1 MYMPPAPSLA
11 PVHSFGSVPES
22 GPHRFGMPAASSMA
36 PKSFTG
42 GAIPSSSQPS
52 DMGNSITHKQSARVV
67 VTPVTFGK
75 SELGEEYEKQLK
87 TLAEREFCMIV
98 DKTGQQGD
106 LHPTALPGDHAKAIS
121 LAYLNHQ
128 TLEHESSNTEDKLA
142 HAHVSKESYFP
153 LGPVIQTDLSTRHSE
168 KLQRGPMGH
177 VNRGVTNI
185 AVGGR
190 AAFANCFIRTGEKGM
205 PVNIGDAV
213 SVATF
218 VFRFCNTTGAAAGHK
233 YDFKTFSFL
242 FVDNDYDLLNIS
254 KHEREQAQSTMKI
267 SDGVSHNLQIKT
279 IVGQCKSNMTD
290 ANKLC
295 MALRCAFRSPGKA
308 YCVAEDD
315 TDPDEISVDCICTA
329 IQCVGVVIEC
339 PIPNAVNES
348 ELTVINNMF
357 SEHTGM
363 SSTHPVYV
371 QMSS

>member
-42 GAIPSSSQPS
+42 GAIPSASQPS

-121 LAYLNHQ
+121 LAYLNHK
-128 TLEHESSNTEDKLA
+128 TLEHDSSSGTATAA

-218 VFRFCNTTGAAAGHK
+218 VFCSSDGTD
-233 YDFKTFSFL
+233 YDFKTFNFL
-242 FVDNDYDLLNIS
+242 FVDNDYDLLNIN
-254 KHEREQAQSTMKI
+254 KHEERQANSKI
-267 SDGVSHNLQIKT
+267 KSKDT
-279 IVGQCKSNMTD
+279 IRYDKGITTLITACKSSMED
-290 ANKLC
+290 ANNLC
-295 MALRCAFRSPGKA
+295 MALRCAFRSPGKPFR
-308 YCVAEDD
+308 VAEDAASA
-315 TDPDEISVDCICTA
+315 TFVDCMCTA